1 VDSTRST
8 LRFTTRLAIL
18 HEIVHRYSLKTK
30 VEAEKLYF
38 FLDQFSLEFR
48 FS

>member
-1 VDSTRST
+1 VDSTRT
-8 LRFTTRLAIL
+8 TVRFTTRLAIL

-30 VEAEKLYF
+30 VKAEKLYF